1 MKPMP
6 GTFARLIRQSGL
18 YALGNVSVKAA
29 GLILAPFFLNPAY
42 LSLEA
47 YGYFALLNVTAQ
59 LGIFIVG
66 LGLGTGLMRFMT
78 SEAHRDERDAL
89 PFTALVT
96 VLGAAVAAVAGLWL
110 LDAPLAGLLLDA
122 PEKTGL
128 IHLTALYVAFKVVGG
143 IPMMMMR
150 IQERAGWYAFAVA
163 AEMGL
168 LIGGVF
174 WFLAHE
180 GRGLEGVMLAYT
192 CAAGGNMLVLTVGM
206 LGRVRP
212 RFRARLVGALVRF
225 GAPLVLAGLA
235 GWFLNAGDRYLLKWL
250 AAPETVGLYD
260 WSARLAGVIN
270 MLFVQSFQLA
280 FNVIGLKALGA
291 GDLSVHRR
299 TFRHYVVWTG
309 WAVLGLSLLTPDLM
323 AFLVARLDV
332 SAFYRG
338 AETLVLPLALGFLSY
353 GVFMIANNV
362 LYATGSSG
370 LVGVNVVAAALF
382 NAVMNVALIPVW
394 GAFGAAAAT
403 FASYTLLAVLA
414 ARGAERRRRV
424 GYPWRVF
431 VVVVLLIV
439 ALYVPGLMIG
449 AWPKGWRMAARIG
462 LTAAYVPLLLGLR
475 LYTKTEVWTAWE
487 RLRGWW
493 KRRS

>member
-1 MKPMP
+1 MNGKP
-6 GTFARLIRQSGL
+6 GTFSRLIRQSGL
-18 YALGNVSVKAA
+18 YALGNVTVKAA
-29 GLILAPFFLNPAY
+29 GLILAPFFLNPEY
-42 LSLEA
+42 LSVEE

-96 VLGAAVAAVAGLWL
+96 ATAAAAIAVGALWV
-110 LDAPLAGLLLDA
+110 LDAPFAALLLDA
-122 PEKTGL
+122 PGKTGL
-128 IHLTALYVAFKVVGG
+128 IHLMALYVAFKVVGG

-150 IQERAGWYAFAVA
+150 IQERAGWYSVAVV

-168 LIGGVF
+168 LIGGVL
-174 WFLAHE
+174 WFLAYE

-192 CAAGGNMLVLTVGM
+192 CAAGGNVLVLMTGM
-206 LGRVRP
+206 LARVRP
-212 RFRARLVGALVRF
+212 RFRPRLVGALVRF
-225 GAPLVLAGLA
+225 GAPLVMAGLA

-250 AAPETVGLYD
+250 AKPETVGLYD
-260 WSARLAGVIN
+260 WSVRLAGVIN

-291 GDLSVHRR
+291 GDVSVHRR

-323 AFLVARLDV
+323 AFLVARLNV

-353 GVFMIANNV
+353 GVFMIANNI

-370 LVGVNVVAAALF
+370 LISVNVLAAALF
-382 NAVMNVALIPVW
+382 NGLINVALIPVW
-394 GAFGAAAAT
+394 GAHGAALAT
-403 FASYTLLAVLA
+403 FASYTLLAVLT
-414 ARGAERRRRV
+414 ARGAERRQPV

-431 VVVVLLIV
+431 LIVVLLIFI
-439 ALYVPGLMIG
+439 LYVPGLLVG
-449 AWPKGWRMAARIG
+449 GLPKGWRFSVRIA
-462 LTAAYVPLLLGLR
+462 LTVSYLPLLPLLGL
-475 LYTKTEVWTAWE
+475 YTRDEIRRAWHS
-487 RLRGWW
+487 LRRWSG
-493 KRRS
+493 KHS